1 MPLVI
6 HDCGFL
12 NWRNQSRTTFPSSL
26 TSISILIMKKNYS
39 NLIIIPLVAL
49 LCLTTL
55 LTPSASACAACSCT
69 LNSDWESQGYSTTH
83 GFKLDL
89 DYMFLDQTQLR
100 SGTRKI
106 SPSDVPVGQELEG
119 YTHNNIVTLGLSY
132 VFNADWGVALLLP
145 YIVRDH
151 ATFGEDHHEYD
162 TSSTSSIGDIS
173 LIARYQGFIPSHH
186 LGVQLG
192 IKLPTGSFTKTFRS
206 GAPLDRGL
214 QPGSGTTDLIAGI
227 YYFDDLGKDWNWFAQ
242 ATVQTAFNYRS
253 DYKPGTAENLDAGI
267 RYSHF
272 KRVIPQLQI
281 NTRTSSRDQGGEADT
296 ENSGGTVINLS
307 PGVTVEV
314 TDKIASFVFVQIPVY
329 QNLNGYQLA
338 PKWSLTAGI
347 RVSF

>member
-1 MPLVI
+1 MKKRCRRSLIIPIVASLL
-6 HDCGFL
+6 FA
-12 NWRNQSRTTFPSSL
+12 SSL
-26 TSISILIMKKNYS
+26 IT
-39 NLIIIPLVAL
+39 
-49 LCLTTL
+49 
-55 LTPSASACAACSCT
+55 SASACAACACT
-69 LNSDWESQGYSTTH
+69 LNSDWESQGYSTAQ

-89 DYMFLDQTQLR
+89 DYLFLDQNQLR

-106 SPSDVPVGQELEG
+106 SSSDVPNGQELED
-119 YTHNNIVTLGLSY
+119 YTRNNIVTLGLSY
-132 VFNADWGVALLLP
+132 VFNADWGVALQMP

-173 LIARYQGFIPSHH
+173 LIARYQGFTPSHH

-192 IKLPTGSFTKTFRS
+192 IKLPTGSFSKTFRS

-214 QPGSGTTDLIAGI
+214 QPGTGTTDLIAGI
-227 YYFDDLGKDWNWFAQ
+227 YYFDDLGKDWSWFAQ
-242 ATVQTAFNYRS
+242 ATVQTALNERS

-267 RYSHF
+267 RYTHF

-281 NTRTSSRDQGGEADT
+281 NTHISSRDRGAEADT
-296 ENSGGTVINLS
+296 DNSGGVVINLS

-314 TDKIASFVFVQIPVY
+314 TDKIASFVFVQVPVY

>member
-1 MPLVI
+1 MKNHFLKFSVLSLVSLLP
-6 HDCGFL
+6 F
-12 NWRNQSRTTFPSSL
+12 TTG
-26 TSISILIMKKNYS
+26 
-39 NLIIIPLVAL
+39 
-49 LCLTTL
+49 
-55 LTPSASACAACSCT
+55 LTPSASACAACGCT
-69 LNSDWESQGYSTTH
+69 LNSDWESQGYSTAP

-89 DYMFLDQTQLR
+89 DYMYLAQNQLR
-100 SGTRKI
+100 SGTGKL
-106 SPSDVPVGQELEG
+106 SAGDVPVGQELED

-132 VFNADWGVALLLP
+132 VFNADWGVALQLP

-173 LIARYQGFIPSHH
+173 LVARYQGFTPSHH

-206 GAPLDRGL
+206 GESLDRGL
-214 QPGSGTTDLIAGI
+214 QPGSGTTDLIAGV

-267 RYSHF
+267 RYTHF
-272 KRVIPQLQI
+272 KRLIPQFQI
-281 NTRTSSRDQGGEADT
+281 NTHIASRDRGAEADT
-296 ENSGGTVINLS
+296 DNSGGVVINLS
-307 PGVTVEV
+307 PGVTFEV
-314 TDKIASFVFVQIPVY
+314 SDKIASFIFVQIPVY